1 MSLYQLHQNFKKYT
15 RHHLFLL
22 FRLIYYSLEQKI
34 VTNVMNLLNDVFCLN
49 ACIPSVWTKMP
60 NSHFPTWRDETAS
73 DASRRAGRAVWT
85 GVKTDWCGSACVLV
99 RRRSWVAARPEW
111 VGRCRRRSWQSRLLE
126 EPADDW
132 ELRARTVAV
141 NTWRHQ
147 SSRSPSVYTGCA
159 NKSGA
164 TDSRTQFCQ
173 SEPI

>member
-1 MSLYQLHQNFKKYT
+1 
-15 RHHLFLL
+15 
-22 FRLIYYSLEQKI
+22 
-34 VTNVMNLLNDVFCLN
+34 
-49 ACIPSVWTKMP
+49 MP
-60 NSHFPTWRDETAS
+60 NSHVPTWRDETAS

-164 TDSRTQFCQ
+164 TDSRTQFCH
-173 SEPI
+173 SWTDLKKFTGRFHGKFVVKWILKIPPHLANVVHYLV